1 MSDWKSAALRRWH
14 GLVVLALAALLT
26 ACSGAPKRPDPAPLP
41 PNPKLLGMRQA
52 WSSDIG
58 EARFPLLVQPVGQSL
73 ALASSDGQ
81 VTQLDVRT
89 GETLWRFQV
98 GTPLS
103 AGVGSDGRVAAVVTK
118 DNELVAMEAGRELWR
133 QRLPAASYTPPLVA
147 GARVFVLGADRS
159 VSAFDGQSGRRLW
172 SQTRSGEALV
182 LRQPGVLM
190 AVGDTLVV
198 GLSGRLVG
206 MHPLNGAV
214 RWEVPVATPRG
225 INDVERL
232 VDLVAGVSRQGNSVC
247 VRAFQAAVACVDAGR
262 GVLQW
267 AKPAEGG
274 VGLQGGDSLI
284 FGVEADGSLLA
295 WQRADGERAWNV
307 DQLRYRALTAPA
319 VMGPAVV
326 IGDGE
331 GNLHFYAQR
340 DGALQSRLETDG
352 SAIVATPVVVG
363 NTLVVVTQNGRVLGL
378 RPE

>member
-1 MSDWKSAALRRWH
+1 M
-14 GLVVLALAALLT
+14 LAVLLT
-26 ACSGAPKRPDPAPLP
+26 ACSSTPKRPDPAPLP

-52 WSSDIG
+52 WSAEIG
-58 EARFPLLVQPVGQSL
+58 EVKFPLLVQAVGQSL

-89 GETLWRFQV
+89 GETLWRFNV

-103 AGVGSDGRVAAVVTK
+103 AGVGSDGRVLAVVTK
-118 DNELVAMEAGRELWR
+118 ENELVALQEGRELWR
-133 QRLPAASYTPPLVA
+133 QRLSAASYTPPLVA

-172 SQTRSGEALV
+172 NQTRSGEALV
-182 LRQPGVLM
+182 LRQSGVLM

-206 MHPLNGAV
+206 MHPLNGGV

-232 VDLVAGVSRQGNSVC
+232 VDLVAGVSRQGTSVC

-262 GVLQW
+262 GMLQW
-267 AKPAEGG
+267 SKPAEGG
-274 VGLQGGDSLI
+274 VGLHGDGGLV
-284 FGVEADGSLLA
+284 FGVESDGSLRA
-295 WQRADGERAWNV
+295 WKRADGERAWNIE
-307 DQLRYRALTAPA
+307 QLRYRTLTAPA
-319 VMGPAVV
+319 VMGPVV
-326 IGDGE
+326 MVGDGD
-331 GNLHFYAQR
+331 GNLHLFAQQ
-340 DGALQSRLETDG
+340 DGVLQSRLETDG
-352 SAIVATPVVVG
+352 SAIAATPVVLG